1 MVAKNKCP
9 VIALDGPAASGKST
23 LGFMLAESLGYLF
36 LDTGCMYRAVTLAAL
51 KQGVDVN
58 DESRVT
64 QLAQEINIVIN
75 PPAGET
81 DGRMYTVFLD
91 GVDVT
96 WELRSPP
103 VDAHV
108 SLVSSY
114 LGVRI
119 EMVEQQRQIGKQG
132 CVVIV
137 GRDIGTV
144 VMPDAS
150 LKLYITASAR
160 ERARRRWE
168 DRQKQGHQ
176 NDYDA
181 ILADVISRDKI
192 DSTRE
197 YAPLRP
203 ADDAL
208 QIDTTDK
215 TPEMILKEILSMVH
229 DGEPTPGL
237 PV

>member
-1 MVAKNKCP
+1 LVAKNKCP